1 MKWQEII
8 SAVAPVLGTAIGG
21 PVGGIAVK
29 AITSAL
35 GLPSSATDKELD
47 RALHDATPDQLAALK
62 RVEAEF
68 DVQMKELDVDVVQ
81 IHADDRDSA
90 RNREI
95 KVKDRVPAILAVL
108 TMVSF
113 FGYIGG
119 VTFWSHA
126 VMADP
131 GFLNLAIGW
140 LGGTSSTVIAYYF
153 GSSAGQDRMQKVNS
167 NDQ

>member
-1 MKWQEII
+1 MGYEMKWQEII

-29 AITSAL
+29 AITAAL
-35 GLPSSATDKELD
+35 GLPSGATDKELD
-47 RALHDATPDQLAALK
+47 RALHDATPEQLVELK
-62 RVEAEF
+62 KVEADF
-68 DVQMKELDVDVVQ
+68 L
-81 IHADDRDSA
+81 
-90 RNREI
+90 
-95 KVKDRVPAILAVL
+95 AIL

-153 GSSAGQDRMQKVNS
+153 GSSAGQDRMQTPDKK
-167 NDQ
+167 DQ

>member
-1 MKWQEII
+1 MDWKQIVSSI
-8 SAVAPVLGTAIGG
+8 APILGTAIGG

-29 AITSAL
+29 ALTEVF
-35 GLPSSATDKELD
+35 GLPSSASDKELD
-47 RALHDATPDQLAALK
+47 RALNDATPEQLAALK
-62 RVEAEF
+62 QVEADF
-68 DVQMKELDVDVVQ
+68 KVQMKELDVDVTR
-81 IHADDRDSA
+81 IHASDRDSA
-90 RNREI
+90 RKRQMT
-95 KVKDRVPAILAVL
+95 VKDKVPALLAVL
-108 TMVSF
+108 TMTSF

-153 GSSAGQDRMQKVNS
+153 GSSAGQDRMQGAPK
-167 NDQ
+167 